1 MILFLYFFVA
11 YAFGCLNGA
20 YYIGKLFF
28 KQDIRALG
36 SKNAGARNIGRLF
49 GRIAFLSVIAIDTLK
64 TIVPLLFAIH
74 ILGLDNLALYFIA
87 IGIMIGHLYPVQL
100 NGHGGK
106 GIVVYLA
113 CVLVFSPTLLLI
125 VGVLIGISKLCGI
138 KTTSSAPIAFILL
151 PFLFLYK
158 STIDYAFL
166 FFILTGIILFVY
178 KKERT

>member
-1 MILFLYFFVA
+1 MDMLLIFCVA

-28 KQDIRALG
+28 KKDIRTLG

-49 GRIAFLSVIAIDTLK
+49 GTIAFLSTVAIDSLK
-64 TIVPLLFAIH
+64 TIVPILFAIH
-74 ILGLDNLALYFIA
+74 ILGLQGWALCVIA
-87 IGIMIGHLYPVQL
+87 IGILLGHLYPVQL

-113 CVLVFSPTLLLI
+113 CALVFSPILLLI
-125 VGVLIGISKLCGI
+125 VGMFIGASKLCGI
-138 KTTSSAPIAFILL
+138 KTRTSAPIAFFLL
-151 PFLFLYK
+151 PFLFLYE
-158 STIDYAFL
+158 SAIDYAFL